1 MRLRPRSAERNT
13 SPANPVSRATRRTR
27 KSTMAVTKR
36 LATNWTPTR
45 KIASPTKASK
55 RTPWKN
61 QKTRSLTARATNK
74 QPQTLAE
81 RGIAEPAFPKFSKF
95 PPELRN
101 TIWELMLPPPRVIR
115 ILAHWE
121 ENTSQPG
128 AQLKAEDASVPVV
141 LHVNKESRGSAKRFY
156 TLTFENQLHRGPIYF
171 DFNRDTMFLP
181 READLNYFSTN
192 ISMNPEITIEDSVRF
207 VAYGQEIVDTQLLKV
222 FRWFSKVETLAVRK
236 LPEMLENLPPGQQGL
251 IERTEKDYE
260 ERFSKWRTEVAS
272 ARNVPFTVPKI
283 YHLTKE
289 EFTVRYLPSCV
300 KQSGTSL
307 RTVTLRLET
316 TFNTYIRIAAVEI

>member
-1 MRLRPRSAERNT
+1 
-13 SPANPVSRATRRTR
+13 
-27 KSTMAVTKR
+27 MAVTKR
-36 LATNWTPTR
+36 LSTNWTPTR

-55 RTPWKN
+55 RTPRKN

-289 EFTVRYLPSCV
+289 EFTVRYLSSCV

>member
-1 MRLRPRSAERNT
+1 MRLRPRSADRNT
-13 SPANPVSRATRRTR
+13 SPANLVSRVTRRTR

-36 LATNWTPTR
+36 LATNSTQTR

-55 RTPWKN
+55 RMPCKN
-61 QKTRSLTARATNK
+61 QKTRSFTARASNK
-74 QPQTLAE
+74 QPS
-81 RGIAEPAFPKFSKF
+81 FPKFPKL

-101 TIWELMLPPPRVIR
+101 TIWEMMLPPPRVIR

-141 LHVNKESRGSAKRFY
+141 LHVNKESRGSAERFY
-156 TLTFENQLHRGPIYF
+156 TLTFWNQLQRGPIYF

-181 READLNYFSTN
+181 READLNYFTTN
-192 ISMNPEITIEDSVRF
+192 ISMDPEITIEDSVRY

-222 FRWFSKVETLAVRK
+222 FRWFSKMETLAVRK
-236 LPEMLENLPPGQQGL
+236 LPEMLEKIPPGQQGL

-260 ERFSKWRTEVAS
+260 ERFSKWRTEIAS
-272 ARNVPFTVPKI
+272 ARDVPFTAPKI
-283 YHLTKE
+283 YHLSKE
-289 EFTVRYLPSCV
+289 EFAVKYLPDCG
-300 KQSGTSL
+300 KRCGTLL
-307 RTVTLRLET
+307 RTVNLRFET
-316 TFNTYIRIAAVEI
+316 TFNTYIRSAAVEI

>member
-1 MRLRPRSAERNT
+1 
-13 SPANPVSRATRRTR
+13 
-27 KSTMAVTKR
+27 MAVTKR

-61 QKTRSLTARATNK
+61 QKTRSFTARATNK

-81 RGIAEPAFPKFSKF
+81 GGITEPTFPKFSKF

-101 TIWELMLPPPRVIR
+101 TIWEMMLPPPRVIR

-121 ENTSQPG
+121 ENTPQPG
-128 AQLKAEDASVPVV
+128 AQLKADNATVPVV

-289 EFTVRYLPSCV
+289 EFTVRYPPSCV